1 MSTAEATRDGAS
13 DEDARG
19 PTEHARRDPPASP
32 MVSASWLLR
41 TASFVAVAAGAMGV
55 IVAPGLH
62 GNTSERVVNF
72 ADDLSAVLGYFLG
85 LLLVVLVLWGGV
97 ELVRA
102 QGVGLMGRVALIVA
116 GATVVVVLAAGL
128 AISTNGMTSAGMKGQ
143 LEPRFAVAVSA
154 AASIAAIAAA
164 YRAAHVP
171 HTRAV
176 AGILFAFAFAAIAR
190 VAAWEIATAAGE
202 SASVP
207 LFRLARV
214 LATAGV
220 LFESMGLAI
229 AVTWLATRGKL
240 TGQLGAF
247 VAILAAFVVTLGVV
261 QGQHSDASVLESVLH
276 TALADAFGVPPP
288 YARLEALATML
299 VPASLLLALVAAI
312 QPNQVAAVIAA
323 VALALV
329 SRGSLDA
336 PLRALCAVVAA
347 QWTTLASGDERAMWR
362 TLIDDRKRRLED
374 L

>member
-19 PTEHARRDPPASP
+19 PAERSGVPPSSP
-32 MVSASWLLR
+32 LVSASWLLR
-41 TASFVAVAAGAMGV
+41 TAAFVAVAAGAMGV

-62 GNTSERVVNF
+62 GNTSERVVVF
-72 ADDLSAVLGYFLG
+72 ADGLSAVLGYFLG
-85 LLLVVLVLWGGV
+85 VLLVLLVLWGGV

-128 AISTNGMTSAGMKGQ
+128 VLSSAGMKGQ

-154 AASIAAIAAA
+154 AGSIAAIAAA

-171 HTRAV
+171 HTRAI

-202 SASVP
+202 SASVQ

-229 AVTWLATRGKL
+229 AVAWLATRGRL

-261 QGQHSDASVLESVLH
+261 HGERSDASVWESVLH

-312 QPNQVAAVIAA
+312 QPNQVATVIAA